1 MMTTHLHPIPAPR
14 TPKGREVARSN
25 LEAASATTTA
35 SSESAGGKS
44 VDHNISRLERILM
57 ASRNEDLN
65 LAALIT
71 AVERDIWYMEQL
83 ESNPSVLRRKNSP
96 DELPFPITDELIKL
110 PGYKPKVQA
119 PLLPPKNTSSRQR
132 RHSDTV
138 SSITDSIVQAEQRKS
153 SVSNAL
159 YDTR

>member
-1 MMTTHLHPIPAPR
+1 MTTHLHPIPAPR
-14 TPKGREVARSN
+14 TPKGRQVARSN
-25 LEAASATTTA
+25 LEAANN
-35 SSESAGGKS
+35 ESINND
-44 VDHNISRLERILM
+44 DHNISRLERILM

-96 DELPFPITDELIKL
+96 EELPFPITDELIKL

-119 PLLPPKNTSSRQR
+119 PLLPPKTSTTRQR

-138 SSITDSIVQAEQRKS
+138 SSITDSIVQLERKS

-159 YDTR
+159 YDTRWDSFQS